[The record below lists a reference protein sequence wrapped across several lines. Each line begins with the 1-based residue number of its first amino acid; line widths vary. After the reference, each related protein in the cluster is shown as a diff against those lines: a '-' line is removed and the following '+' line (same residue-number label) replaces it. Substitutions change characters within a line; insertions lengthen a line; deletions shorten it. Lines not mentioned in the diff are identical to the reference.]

1 MTWFHYVNISN
12 IKMYIFDLG
21 DSFFEILVNKW
32 HHVEI
37 VWCVLQN
44 LKVWSDMD
52 LIFMTSKGQ
61 RGHLPFE

>member
-44 LKVWSDMD
+44 LKVWTDMD